1 MARKARVQSKT
12 GIYHIIIRGI
22 EEMNVFAKDA
32 EKERFLSVV
41 ERYKV
46 ICGYEVYGYAVLD
59 NYVHLVI
66 KENEIKL
73 GNIMKRIGVKFVSE
87 YNSAHQRTGSV
98 FYDRFKS
105 EVVESEEYLVQVLRF
120 IHQEP
125 VRFGAVMDINRYAYS
140 SQQSYN
146 KELDGLVDR
155 QKVME
160 IFGGSLARFKR
171 FMNELTDDSCMEAN
185 RTRISDEELA
195 EKLLSLAD
203 VETRQQ
209 LKMLTKSTRNRLLRE
224 IKELSGASVW
234 QLSRVSG
241 FSQAVVANA

>member
-1 MARKARVQSKT
+1 
-12 GIYHIIIRGI
+12 
-22 EEMNVFAKDA
+22 
-32 EKERFLSVV
+32 
-41 ERYKV
+41 
-46 ICGYEVYGYAVLD
+46 
-59 NYVHLVI
+59 
-66 KENEIKL
+66 
-73 GNIMKRIGVKFVSE
+73 
-87 YNSAHQRTGSV
+87 
-98 FYDRFKS
+98 
-105 EVVESEEYLVQVLRF
+105 
-120 IHQEP
+120 
-125 VRFGAVMDINRYAYS
+125 MDINRYAYS